1 MIKKKIM
8 RDLLTDKETAKILG
22 KRIDS
27 LYKVVDEFDKYD
39 DDEWEL
45 NEGEHFEFVSKRGV
59 LKERRFYEEGVEAL
73 ARYYEQD
80 QTGILSMVIEV
91 LTHRKRR
98 RKRMLVSRRITQELI
113 ESKGLVETRGEL
125 AFVNKSTTIKIL
137 QTNGI
142 GLKNS
147 VNRLMTSDS
156 LDGQEGLELEKH
168 FLLSEKEE
176 PIWSQKGLASIAVD
190 MRNNSSIS
198 KSRKAWVE
206 AVGEVVED
214 CFKAEVKRITSAPKR
229 IDEAIARAKRASNN
243 SCQVTGAKKKRGKN
257 FQLHGH
263 HLFDKVSRPDLAD
276 FIDNILV
283 VESSIHLDFHS
294 WNKGKEICTPKD
306 FLDYLSEAR
315 GDLFDSESPRVL
327 QRHGKLVAR
336 LVSLQNNYEGNHLK
350 YN

>member
-1 MIKKKIM
+1 M
-8 RDLLTDKETAKILG
+8 RDLLTDRETAKILG

-45 NEGEHFEFVSKRGV
+45 NEGEHFEFVAKRGL

-80 QTGILSMVIEV
+80 QTGILSMVIEA

-137 QTNGI
+137 QTNGV

-190 MRNNSSIS
+190 MRNNSSLS

-214 CFKAEVKRITSAPKR
+214 CFKGEVKRITSAPR
-229 IDEAIARAKRASNN
+229 RVDEAIARAKRASNN
-243 SCQVTGAKKKRGKN
+243 SCQVTGAKKKRGKT

-283 VESSIHLDFHS
+283 VEGSIHLDFHS
-294 WNKGKEICTPKD
+294 WNKGKETCTPKD

-315 GDLFDSESPRVL
+315 GDLFDSENARTL
-327 QRHGKLVAR
+327 ERHRKLVER
-336 LVSLQNNYEGNHLK
+336 LVSLQSNYEGNHLK